1 MAPQVEV
8 RRSTRRRRTV
18 TAFRER
24 DTIVVLI
31 PQRMSRA
38 DERVFVD
45 DMVQRVL
52 AREARAV
59 GVRSDEELLARARR
73 LGAAYLVD
81 AEGRAPE
88 PTSVRW
94 VANQQQ
100 RWGSCTPS
108 TGAIRLTDRLR
119 PMPDWVT
126 DYVLVHEL
134 AHLVE
139 PTHSRR
145 FWQLV
150 GRYPHAE
157 KARGYLEGYLAGAL
171 GNGSTAVGRSP
182 ETRQPGSP
190 PDDVD

>member
-1 MAPQVEV
+1 MAPRVEV
-8 RRSTRRRRTV
+8 RRSARRRRTV

-52 AREARAV
+52 AREARSRGA
-59 GVRSDEELLARARR
+59 RSDAELVVRARQ
-73 LGAAYLVD
+73 LAAEYLAD
-81 AEGRAPE
+81 GRGLVPE
-88 PTSVRW
+88 PSSVRW
-94 VANQQQ
+94 VSNQQQ

-108 TGAIRLTDRLR
+108 TGAIRLSDRLR

-134 AHLVE
+134 VHLVE
-139 PTHSRR
+139 ATHSAR

-150 GRYPHAE
+150 GRYPDAE
-157 KARGYLEGYLAGAL
+157 KAQGYLEGYLAGA
-171 GNGSTAVGRSP
+171 
-182 ETRQPGSP
+182 RQPESL